1 MALTLHGTVSDNTV
15 ALDRKTAT
23 PLIING
29 DMAIA
34 QRGTSVTGVTG
45 SGSPVVIDRFR
56 NVISSLGT
64 WTVSQSTDV
73 PTGQGFTNSF
83 KMDCT
88 TAETSPSASSYNT
101 LSHRFEGQNL
111 QMLKKGTSS
120 AESVTVS
127 FWVNATK
134 TGTNIVE
141 LYDQDNARQISQA
154 YTIDSANTWEKKVL
168 SFAGDTTGALDNDN
182 AFSMQIQFWLGAGS
196 DRTSGT
202 LNTSWASITNANRVV
217 GQVNHADSTSN
228 DWYITGVQLEV
239 GTFDSNSIPPFQ
251 FEDRATSLARCQ
263 RYFQIQVSGSTGSGY
278 ANGSFRTNNNAQI
291 THHFRTEMRA
301 NPTCTQIAGSNMI
314 AHDTADGNNIT
325 ITSIDS
331 LLYNSNGGAIIA
343 YNLSGTSAAAG
354 DGCWIYNTGSTPGI
368 TFDSEL

>member
-88 TAETSPSASSYNT
+88 TAEASPSASSYNT
-101 LSHRFEGQNL
+101 FSHRFEGQNL

-127 FWVNATK
+127 FWVKATK

-141 LYDQDNARQISQA
+141 LYDGDNSRQISQA
-154 YTIDSANTWEKKVL
+154 YTIDSANTWEKKVI
-168 SFAGDTTGALDNDN
+168 SFAGDTTGTLDNDN
-182 AFSMQIQFWLGAGS
+182 NNSLAVQFWLAAGS

-202 LNTSWASITNANRVV
+202 LNTSWATITNANRVV

-228 DWYITGVQLEV
+228 DFYITGVQLEI
-239 GTFDSNSIPPFQ
+239 GTFDANSIPPFQ
-251 FEDRATSLARCQ
+251 FEDVGTSLARCQ
-263 RYFQIQVSGSTGSGY
+263 RYFTKTLAALEGSSGGVGSKKV
-278 ANGSFRTNNNAQI
+278 FWFFKQT
-291 THHFRTEMRA
+291 MRA
-301 NPTCTQIAGSNMI
+301 TPTISFVNGAKDGDTFL
-314 AHDTADGNNIT
+314 TADGYGIYRTGDNSPNI
-325 ITSIDS
+325 
-331 LLYNSNGGAIIA
+331 G
-343 YNLSGTSAAAG
+343 SGTTADA
-354 DGCWIYNTGSTPGI
+354 
-368 TFDSEL
+368 EL

>member
-34 QRGTSVTGVTG
+34 QRGTSF
-45 SGSPVVIDRFR
+45 SSLSSSQYCLDRFS
-56 NVISSLGT
+56 NDIGGGGAI
-64 WTVSQSTDV
+64 TVTQDTDV
-73 PTGQGFTNSF
+73 PSNEFTKSM
-83 KMDCT
+83 KLVVA
-88 TAETSPSASSYNT
+88 TADSSIAGSDAYRIT
-101 LSHRFEGQNL
+101 HSVEGQNIATVGL
-111 QMLKKGTSS
+111 GTSGCQTMTLTFWVRSSVTGTYGIGFQNS
-120 AESVTVS
+120 AETENYVDEY
-127 FWVNATK
+127 A
-134 TGTNIVE
+134 
-141 LYDQDNARQISQA
+141 IS
-154 YTIDSANTWEKKVL
+154 SANTWEKKVI
-168 SFAGDTTGALDNDN
+168 N
-182 AFSMQIQFWLGAGS
+182 IPV
-196 DRTSGT
+196 RTSGT
-202 LNTSWASITNANRVV
+202 WLTTNGVGLGIRWDLGSGTNYNGTADQWQTTSGKVYRTSSCVNWIATASATF
-217 GQVNHADSTSN
+217 
-228 DWYITGVQLEV
+228 YITGVQLEL
-239 GTFDSNSIPPFQ
+239 GTFDTNSLPDFQ
-251 FEDRATSLARCQ
+251 HEDAGTSLARCQ

-331 LLYNSNGGAIIA
+331 LLFNSNGGAIIA

>member
-29 DMAIA
+29 DMQIA

-45 SGSPVVIDRFR
+45 SGTPVAIDRFR

-101 LSHRFEGQNL
+101 LTHRFEGQNL

-127 FWVNATK
+127 FWVKATK

-141 LYDQDNARQISQA
+141 LYDGDNSRQISQA
-154 YTIDSANTWEKKVL
+154 YTIDSANTWEKKVI
-168 SFAGDTTGALDNDN
+168 SFAGDTTGTLDNDN
-182 AFSMQIQFWLGAGS
+182 NNSLAVQFWLAAGS

-202 LNTSWASITNANRVV
+202 LNTSWATITNANRVV

-228 DWYITGVQLEV
+228 DFYITGVQLEI
-239 GTFDSNSIPPFQ
+239 GTFDANSIPPFQ
-251 FEDRATSLARCQ
+251 FEDVGTSLARCQ
-263 RYFQIQVSGSTGSGY
+263 RYFTKTLAALEGSSGGVGSKKV
-278 ANGSFRTNNNAQI
+278 FWFFKQT
-291 THHFRTEMRA
+291 MRA
-301 NPTCTQIAGSNMI
+301 TPTISFVNGAKDGDTFL
-314 AHDTADGNNIT
+314 TADGYGIYRTGDNSPNI
-325 ITSIDS
+325 
-331 LLYNSNGGAIIA
+331 G
-343 YNLSGTSAAAG
+343 SGTTADA
-354 DGCWIYNTGSTPGI
+354 
-368 TFDSEL
+368 EL

>member
-127 FWVNATK
+127 FWVKATK

-239 GTFDSNSIPPFQ
+239 GSFDANSIPDFQ
-251 FEDRATSLARCQ
+251 FEDRGTSLARCQ
-263 RYFQIQVSGSTGSGY
+263 RYYIRENKVATAQTISVMFTNSTTFAYGGY
-278 ANGSFRTNNNAQI
+278 YFN
-291 THHFRTEMRA
+291 TEMRA
-301 NPTCTQIAGSNMI
+301 QPTLGYSALGDFWLTKSGATNVDPIAIQSIPSAVRNATLRVQVSSGL
-314 AHDTADGNNIT
+314 TAGEATWLRFDNDAVA
-325 ITSIDS
+325 SQY
-331 LLYNSNGGAIIA
+331 LE
-343 YNLSGTSAAAG
+343 
-354 DGCWIYNTGSTPGI
+354 
-368 TFDSEL
+368 FDSEL

>member
-29 DMAIA
+29 DMQIA

-45 SGSPVVIDRFR
+45 SGTPVAIDRFR

-88 TAETSPSASSYNT
+88 TAEASPSASSYNT
-101 LSHRFEGQNL
+101 LTHRFEGQNL

-127 FWVNATK
+127 FWVKATK

-141 LYDQDNARQISQA
+141 LYDGDNSRQISQA
-154 YTIDSANTWEKKVL
+154 YTIDSANTWEKKVI
-168 SFAGDTTGALDNDN
+168 SFAGDTTGTLDNDN
-182 AFSMQIQFWLGAGS
+182 NNSLAVQFWLAAGS

-202 LNTSWASITNANRVV
+202 LNTSWATITNANRVV

-228 DWYITGVQLEV
+228 DFYITGVQLEI
-239 GTFDSNSIPPFQ
+239 GTFDANSIPPFQ
-251 FEDRATSLARCQ
+251 FEDVGTSLARCQ
-263 RYFQIQVSGSTGSGY
+263 RYFTKTLAALEGSSGGVGSKKV
-278 ANGSFRTNNNAQI
+278 FWFFKQT
-291 THHFRTEMRA
+291 MRA
-301 NPTCTQIAGSNMI
+301 TPTISFVNGAKDGDTFL
-314 AHDTADGNNIT
+314 TADGYGIYRTGDNSPNI
-325 ITSIDS
+325 
-331 LLYNSNGGAIIA
+331 G
-343 YNLSGTSAAAG
+343 SGTTADA
-354 DGCWIYNTGSTPGI
+354 
-368 TFDSEL
+368 EL